1 MSWLDYLLLALIG
14 GDCGAFLLRRKKKEG
29 RCGGCSPGRGC
40 GGYCAYLLLRRK
52 KKDGCCGDCSRC
64 GGCGRKSEK

>member
-1 MSWLDYLLLALIG
+1 MSWLDYLLLALI
-14 GDCGAFLLRRKKKEG
+14 
-29 RCGGCSPGRGC
+29 

-52 KKDGCCGDCSRC
+52 KKDGGGGDCSRC